1 MPWTRVGRAL
11 YALHPDH
18 PLRVVAWKMVRSIAF
33 ESVILVMIIV
43 NCVLLALDNPGV
55 HSGSHLGKVCVCGS
69 LFSLFCLKTG
79 A

>member
-1 MPWTRVGRAL
+1 
-11 YALHPDH
+11 
-18 PLRVVAWKMVRSIAF
+18 MVRSIAF

-55 HSGSHLGKVCVCGS
+55 HSGSRLGKVCVCGS
-69 LFSLFCLKTG
+69 LFSLFSVKTG